1 MARDCRSG
9 EDGSVRALP
18 GRAQIYIVALAVAAL
33 LGVLGWL
40 PTLMAQPTLWPVVL
54 LFGGLICLSDL
65 FPIVMPF
72 PGDAEMT
79 VSGALQAAV
88 AILFGPAAAIWAAFL
103 GTLVAEAILR
113 RAPHKAI
120 FNVSQMVITF
130 GAMGSLY
137 RVLYDG
143 SVNPLNSVQNVATLA
158 VLAAFYYVVN
168 TGMVALV
175 IAFVN
180 RISASYVWKMS
191 FRNIAWHELTMVP
204 LGAMIVILWEASPWA
219 IVLMLLPLAVVRTS
233 LLQSSTLQLQTMETL
248 MALADTID
256 QRDPTTYEHS
266 QRVAMFAEMIAKEM
280 GLPQDQVELISMS
293 ARLHDVGKIGM
304 SNALLY
310 KPNPFSWEEW
320 HEFRRHPTIGA
331 SMVENFPL
339 FRKGRDLIL
348 HHHERWDGQGYPDRL
363 AGEEIPLGARIIAA
377 ADALEAMTAE
387 RVYRDAL
394 TLDAA
399 IAEFRRERGRQFD
412 PKVADVLVALLQRFR
427 EHEPEWESATFQ
439 KRVQGYPMA
448 QPMSSRV
455 GG

>member
-1 MARDCRSG
+1 M
-9 EDGSVRALP
+9 RALP
-18 GRAQIYIVALAVAAL
+18 GRAQLYIIALAAAAL
-33 LGVLGWL
+33 LGILGWL

-79 VSGALQAAV
+79 VSGALQVAV
-88 AILFGPAAAIWAAFL
+88 AVLFGPAAAVWAAFL

-113 RAPHKAI
+113 RAPHKAV

-143 SVNPLNSVQNVATLA
+143 NANPLNSVRNAVALAFLA
-158 VLAAFYYVVN
+158 VFYYVVN

-180 RISASYVWKMS
+180 NISPSYVWRMS

-204 LGAMIVILWEASPWA
+204 LGAMIVLLWEASPWA

-248 MALADTID
+248 VALADTID

-310 KPNPFSWEEW
+310 KPQQFSLEEW

-331 SMVENFPL
+331 SMMENFPL

-377 ADALEAMTAE
+377 ADALEAMTAD

-394 TLDAA
+394 TLDMA
-399 IAEFRRERGRQFD
+399 IDEFRRERGRQFD
-412 PKVADVLVALLQRFR
+412 PKVADALIAVLERCRQK
-427 EHEPEWESATFQ
+427 EPGWERNTFQ
-439 KRVQGYPMA
+439 KRTREYPMVE
-448 QPMSSRV
+448 PIPSRV
-455 GG
+455 SG

>member
-1 MARDCRSG
+1 MRT
-9 EDGSVRALP
+9 LP
-18 GRAQIYIVALAVAAL
+18 RRAQIYIIFLALAAL
-33 LGVLGWL
+33 LGALAVL
-40 PTLMAQPTLWPVVL
+40 PTLMAQPALWSIVL
-54 LFGGLICLSDL
+54 LFAGLICLADL

-79 VSGALQAAV
+79 VSGAVQAAV
-88 AILFGPAAAIWAAFL
+88 AILFGPAAAVWAALL

-113 RAPHKAI
+113 RAWHKAI
-120 FNVSQMVITF
+120 FNVSQMMITF

-137 RVLYDG
+137 RVLFDG
-143 SVNPLNSVQNVATLA
+143 SPNPLNSVQNAAALA
-158 VLAAFYYVVN
+158 LLALFYYIVN
-168 TGMVALV
+168 TGIVSLI

-180 RISASYVWKMS
+180 NISASYVWKMS

-204 LGAMIVILWEASPWA
+204 LGAMIAILWEASPWA
-219 IVLMLLPLAVVRTS
+219 IVLMILPLAVVRTS

-248 MALADTID
+248 TALADTID

-310 KPNPFSWEEW
+310 KPQQFSLEEW
-320 HEFRRHPTIGA
+320 HEFRRHPIIGA

-363 AGEEIPLGARIIAA
+363 AGEAIPLGARIIAA
-377 ADALEAMTAE
+377 ADALEAMTAN
-387 RVYRDAL
+387 RAYRDAL
-394 TLDAA
+394 TLDEAVE
-399 IAEFRRERGRQFD
+399 EFRRERGRQFD
-412 PKVADVLVALLQRFR
+412 PRVADALIAILERCRR
-427 EHEPEWESATFQ
+427 EQPNWERDTFQ
-439 KRVQGYPMA
+439 KRVHAYPVA
-448 QPMSSRV
+448 QPISSRV
-455 GG
+455 GS

>member
-1 MARDCRSG
+1 MK
-9 EDGSVRALP
+9 ALP
-18 GRAQIYIVALAVAAL
+18 KRAQFYIIFLASAAL
-33 LGVLGWL
+33 LGVLGML
-40 PTLMAQPTLWPVVL
+40 PTLMAQPTLWPIVL
-54 LFGGLICLSDL
+54 LFAGLICLSDL

-79 VSGALQAAV
+79 VSTALQAAV
-88 AILFGPAAAIWAAFL
+88 AILFGPAAAVWAAFL

-113 RAPHKAI
+113 RAWHKAT
-120 FNVSQMVITF
+120 FNVAQMVITF

-137 RVLYDG
+137 RLLYDG
-143 SVNPLNSVQNVATLA
+143 SVSPLNSPRNAAALA
-158 VLAAFYYVVN
+158 VLALFYYVVN
-168 TGMVALV
+168 TGMVSLI

-180 RISASYVWKMS
+180 EISASYVWKVS
-191 FRNIAWHELTMVP
+191 FRDIAWHELTMVP
-204 LGAMIVILWEASPWA
+204 LGAMIVILWQASPWA
-219 IVLMLLPLAVVRTS
+219 IVLMVLPLAVVRTS
-233 LLQSSTLQLQTMETL
+233 LLQSSALQLQTMETL

-280 GLPQDQVELISMS
+280 NLPQDQVELVSMS

-310 KPNPFSWEEW
+310 KPQQFSLEEW

-377 ADALEAMTAE
+377 ADALEAMTAD

-399 IAEFRRERGRQFD
+399 VEEFRRERGRQFD
-412 PKVADVLVALLQRFR
+412 PKVADALIAALERYRR
-427 EHEPEWESATFQ
+427 EEPDWERETFQ
-439 KRVQGYPMA
+439 KRVRGYPVM
-448 QPMSSRV
+448 QPVSSRV
-455 GG
+455 GS

>member
-1 MARDCRSG
+1 M
-9 EDGSVRALP
+9 RALP
-18 GRAQIYIVALAVAAL
+18 GRAQIYIMALAAAAL
-33 LGVLGWL
+33 LGILGWL
-40 PTLMAQPTLWPVVL
+40 PTLMAQPALWPVVL
-54 LFGGLICLSDL
+54 LFAGLICLSDL

-88 AILFGPAAAIWAAFL
+88 AILFGPAPAVWAAFL

-113 RAPHKAI
+113 RAWHKAL

-143 SVNPLNSVQNVATLA
+143 SVNPLNSVRNAAALA

-204 LGAMIVILWEASPWA
+204 LGAMIAILWQASPWA

-310 KPNPFSWEEW
+310 KPQQFSLEEW
-320 HEFRRHPTIGA
+320 HEFRRHPAIGA

-339 FRKGRDLIL
+339 FRKGRHLIL

-363 AGEEIPLGARIIAA
+363 AGEAIPLGARIIAA

-394 TLDAA
+394 TMDAA
-399 IAEFRRERGRQFD
+399 IEEFRRERGRQFD
-412 PKVADVLVALLQRFR
+412 PKVADVLIALLQRSR
-427 EHEPEWESATFQ
+427 EREPEWESATFQ
-439 KRVQGYPMA
+439 KRVQGYPVA
-448 QPMSSRV
+448 QPMSSKV
-455 GG
+455 GS

>member
-1 MARDCRSG
+1 MK
-9 EDGSVRALP
+9 ALP
-18 GRAQIYIVALAVAAL
+18 KRAQLYIIFLASAAL
-33 LGVLGWL
+33 LGVLGML
-40 PTLMAQPTLWPVVL
+40 PALMAQPTLWPIVL
-54 LFGGLICLSDL
+54 LFAGLICLSDL

-88 AILFGPAAAIWAAFL
+88 AILFGPAAAVWAAFL

-113 RAPHKAI
+113 RAWHKAT
-120 FNVSQMVITF
+120 FNVAQMVITF

-137 RVLYDG
+137 RALYDG
-143 SVNPLNSVQNVATLA
+143 SVNPLNSPQNAAALA
-158 VLAAFYYVVN
+158 VLAVFYYVVN
-168 TGMVALV
+168 TGMVSLI

-180 RISASYVWKMS
+180 EISASYVWKVS

-204 LGAMIVILWEASPWA
+204 LGAMIVILWQASPWA

-266 QRVAMFAEMIAKEM
+266 QRVGMFAEMIAKEM
-280 GLPQDQVELISMS
+280 NLPQDQVELISMS

-310 KPNPFSWEEW
+310 KPQQFSLEEW

-377 ADALEAMTAE
+377 ADALEAMTAD

-399 IAEFRRERGRQFD
+399 VEEFRRERGRQFD
-412 PKVADVLVALLQRFR
+412 PKVADALIAVLERYRR
-427 EHEPEWESATFQ
+427 EEPDWERETFQ
-439 KRVQGYPMA
+439 KRVRGYPVM
-448 QPMSSRV
+448 QPVSSRV
-455 GG
+455 GS

>member
-1 MARDCRSG
+1 
-9 EDGSVRALP
+9 VRALP
-18 GRAQIYIVALAVAAL
+18 RRAQLYIIALATAAL
-33 LGVLGWL
+33 LGILGWL
-40 PTLMAQPTLWPVVL
+40 PALMAQPTLWPVVL
-54 LFGGLICLSDL
+54 LYAGLICLSDL

-88 AILFGPAAAIWAAFL
+88 AILFGPAAAAWAAFL

-113 RAPHKAI
+113 RAWHKAL

-137 RVLYDG
+137 RLLYDG
-143 SVNPLNSVQNVATLA
+143 SANPLNSVQNASALALLA
-158 VLAAFYYVVN
+158 VFYYVVN

-175 IAFVN
+175 IALVN
-180 RISASYVWKMS
+180 GVSASYVWKMS
-191 FRNIAWHELTMVP
+191 FRNIAWHELAMVP
-204 LGAMIVILWEASPWA
+204 LGAMIAILWEASPWA

-248 MALADTID
+248 TALADTID

-310 KPNPFSWEEW
+310 KPLQFSLEEW

-377 ADALEAMTAE
+377 ADALEAMTAD

-399 IAEFRRERGRQFD
+399 IEEVRRERGRQFD
-412 PKVADVLVALLQRFR
+412 PKVADALIAVLERFR
-427 EHEPEWESATFQ
+427 QQEPSWERSTFQ
-439 KRVQGYPMA
+439 KRIREHPFVEPIVN
-448 QPMSSRV
+448 RV
-455 GG
+455 SG

>member
-1 MARDCRSG
+1 MRT
-9 EDGSVRALP
+9 LP
-18 GRAQIYIVALAVAAL
+18 RRAQIYIIFLALAAL
-33 LGVLGWL
+33 LGAVAVL
-40 PTLMAQPTLWPVVL
+40 PTLMAQPTLWSIVL
-54 LFGGLICLSDL
+54 LFAGLICLSDL

-79 VSGALQAAV
+79 VSGAVQAAV
-88 AILFGPAAAIWAAFL
+88 AILFGPAAAIWAALL

-113 RAPHKAI
+113 RAPHKAT
-120 FNVSQMVITF
+120 FNISQMVITF

-137 RVLYDG
+137 RMLSDG
-143 SVNPLNSVQNVATLA
+143 SPNPLNSAQNAAALA
-158 VLAAFYYVVN
+158 LLALFYYVVN
-168 TGMVALV
+168 TGMVALI

-180 RISASYVWKMS
+180 KISASYVWKVS

-204 LGAMIVILWEASPWA
+204 LGAMIAILWESSPWA
-219 IVLMLLPLAVVRTS
+219 IVLMILPLAVVRTS

-248 MALADTID
+248 TALADTID

-310 KPNPFSWEEW
+310 KPQQFSLEEW

-394 TLDAA
+394 TLNEA
-399 IAEFRRERGRQFD
+399 IDEFRRERGRQFD
-412 PKVADVLVALLQRFR
+412 PKVADALIAILERCRQ
-427 EHEPEWESATFQ
+427 EGPEWERKTFQ
-439 KRVQGYPMA
+439 KRVHGYPII
-448 QPMSSRV
+448 QPLSTRV
-455 GG
+455 GS

>member
-1 MARDCRSG
+1 MR
-9 EDGSVRALP
+9 ELP
-18 GRAQIYIVALAVAAL
+18 GRAQVYIIFLALAAL
-33 LGVLGWL
+33 LGVVGML
-40 PTLMAQPTLWPVVL
+40 PPLMAQPSLWPVVL
-54 LFGGLICLSDL
+54 LFAGLICLSDL

-88 AILFGPAAAIWAAFL
+88 AILFGPAVAVWAAFL

-113 RAPHKAI
+113 RAWHKAT

-137 RVLYDG
+137 RLLYDG
-143 SVNPLNSVQNVATLA
+143 SVNPLNSPQNAVALA

-168 TGMVALV
+168 TGMVSLI

-180 RISASYVWKMS
+180 QVSASYVWKVS

-204 LGAMIVILWEASPWA
+204 LGAMIAILWQASPWA
-219 IVLMLLPLAVVRTS
+219 IVLMVLPLAVVRTS

-248 MALADTID
+248 TALADTID

-280 GLPQDQVELISMS
+280 GLPQDQVELICMS

-310 KPNPFSWEEW
+310 KPQQFSLEEW

-348 HHHERWDGQGYPDRL
+348 
-363 AGEEIPLGARIIAA
+363 
-377 ADALEAMTAE
+377 
-387 RVYRDAL
+387 
-394 TLDAA
+394 
-399 IAEFRRERGRQFD
+399 
-412 PKVADVLVALLQRFR
+412 
-427 EHEPEWESATFQ
+427 
-439 KRVQGYPMA
+439 
-448 QPMSSRV
+448 
-455 GG
+455 

>member
-1 MARDCRSG
+1 M
-9 EDGSVRALP
+9 RALP
-18 GRAQIYIVALAVAAL
+18 RRAQVYIIFLALAAL
-33 LGVLGWL
+33 IGVLGML
-40 PTLMAQPTLWPVVL
+40 PTLMAQPSLWPVVL
-54 LFGGLICLSDL
+54 LFAGLICLSDL

-79 VSGALQAAV
+79 VSGAVQAAV
-88 AILFGPAAAIWAAFL
+88 AILFGPAAAVWAAFL

-113 RAPHKAI
+113 RAWHKAV

-137 RVLYDG
+137 RLLYDG
-143 SVNPLNSVQNVATLA
+143 NVNPLNSVQNAGALALLA
-158 VLAAFYYVVN
+158 VFYYVVN
-168 TGMVALV
+168 TGMVALIV
-175 IAFVN
+175 AFAN
-180 RISASYVWKMS
+180 RISASYVWKVS

-204 LGAMIVILWEASPWA
+204 LGAMIVILWQASPWA
-219 IVLMLLPLAVVRTS
+219 ITLMVLPLAVVRTS
-233 LLQSSTLQLQTMETL
+233 LLQSSALQLQTMETL
-248 MALADTID
+248 LALADTID

-266 QRVAMFAEMIAKEM
+266 QRVAMFAEMIAREL
-280 GLPQDQVELISMS
+280 GLAQDQVELITLS

-310 KPNPFSWEEW
+310 KPQQFSLDEW

-363 AGEEIPLGARIIAA
+363 AGEDIPLGARIIAA
-377 ADALEAMTAE
+377 ADALEAMTAD
-387 RVYRDAL
+387 RVYRNAL

-399 IAEFRRERGRQFD
+399 IEEIRRERGRQFD
-412 PKVADVLVALLQRFR
+412 PKVADALVAILERYRQQEPDWER
-427 EHEPEWESATFQ
+427 ETFQ
-439 KRVQGYPMA
+439 KRVRAFPVA
-448 QPMSSRV
+448 QPVSTQV